1 MKEIYVKKFFLIFF
15 LIFFFIFLVIG
26 LAGNKSDLIEEE
38 AVKEDEAKEFADK
51 INAVFRNTSAYSNV
65 GVDELFEELGM
76 KFIEPNYQSVIE
88 KQKNSKGNNLVLDK
102 DGVRKGNIK
111 IKERKNKGFC

>member
-1 MKEIYVKKFFLIFF
+1 
-15 LIFFFIFLVIG
+15 
-26 LAGNKSDLIEEE
+26 
-38 AVKEDEAKEFADK
+38 
-51 INAVFRNTSAYSNV
+51 
-65 GVDELFEELGM
+65 M
-76 KFIEPNYQSVIE
+76 KFIEPDYQNVIE